1 MNLLHLS
8 PERVPLATRPEW
20 KEQTVSSQAA
30 LILLALQPLFA
41 AILFICEILRN
52 AP

>member
-1 MNLLHLS
+1 MNLLRLT
-8 PERVPLATRPEW
+8 PERVSLATRPEW
-20 KEQTVSSQAA
+20 KEQAVSSQAG
-30 LILLALQPLFA
+30 LILLALQPLFS